1 MDSCDGVND
10 RKDNGEG
17 NDINPAAAMM
27 KTLSAATVVPR
38 NPFTAAPLG
47 SDAAVPSALP
57 GAFSGAFSGMVPSSL
72 AGRIPGSHAISSHM
86 PNGASN
92 LSSRTIVDWQYAA
105 ASLG

>member
-1 MDSCDGVND
+1 MDSCDGVNG
-10 RKDNGEG
+10 RKGNGEG
-17 NDINPAAAMM
+17 TDMNPAAAMI

-38 NPFTAAPLG
+38 NPFTAAPL
-47 SDAAVPSALP
+47 DALSGAFP
-57 GAFSGAFSGMVPSSL
+57 GAFSGTGPSSL
-72 AGRIPGSHAISSHM
+72 AGGISGSHAISSHM